1 TSSGSE
7 MASKAGTGMLLHL
20 DSVPQAEDNMSAYEM
35 MLSET
40 QERMLLVVKKGME
53 QEIID
58 LFEKHDIE
66 AVAVG
71 EVIEEKVF
79 RIEHQGKT
87 WADIPV
93 DALDKDAPVYYLPS
107 REAAYYK
114 AFQKIAAET
123 PGITDFGETLKQLL
137 ESPTIANKK
146 WVYDQFDSNAHGN
159 TLVGPGA
166 GAAVVKIDGKDKAI
180 AISADCN
187 ARYIYLDPKVGGKI
201 AVAEACRNI
210 VVAGAKP
217 IGITDGLNYGNPT
230 NEEVFWQM
238 EKSIAGISEAC
249 RALSVPVISGNVS
262 MYNQS
267 YGEPIF
273 PTPIIGIV
281 GLYESLDHMIPNAF
295 QSAGDVIYVIGEAE
309 AEFGGSELQYLLQ
322 GKYEGKAP
330 EIDLQVET
338 KRQASLL
345 RAIQKGYIV
354 SAEDIAEGGLAVA
367 LVEKAIRGDG
377 IGVDVTLSGDPTVAL
392 FSETQSRFIV
402 SVKVED
408 VEAFEKLNLDAMK
421 IGTVTSEEKLIVRT
435 QDRSEEHTSE

>member
-1 TSSGSE
+1 
-7 MASKAGTGMLLHL
+7 
-20 DSVPQAEDNMSAYEM
+20 
-35 MLSET
+35 
-40 QERMLLVVKKGME
+40 
-53 QEIID
+53 
-58 LFEKHDIE
+58 
-66 AVAVG
+66 
-71 EVIEEKVF
+71 
-79 RIEHQGKT
+79 
-87 WADIPV
+87 
-93 DALDKDAPVYYLPS
+93 
-107 REAAYYK
+107 
-114 AFQKIAAET
+114 
-123 PGITDFGETLKQLL
+123 
-137 ESPTIANKK
+137 
-146 WVYDQFDSNAHGN
+146 
-159 TLVGPGA
+159 
-166 GAAVVKIDGKDKAI
+166 
-180 AISADCN
+180 
-187 ARYIYLDPKVGGKI
+187 
-201 AVAEACRNI
+201 
-210 VVAGAKP
+210 
-217 IGITDGLNYGNPT
+217 
-230 NEEVFWQM
+230 M

-249 RALSVPVISGNVS
+249 RALNVPVISGNVS

-435 QDRSEEHTSE
+435 QDDENIIEEHMDQLRKDWKKCIPTLLKSNEK